1 MARTDTSIRPPAI
14 AGTFY
19 PGEQAALRGMID
31 QCMKAVRVKQAP
43 PKALVAPHA
52 GYIYSGPIAAT
63 AYASLAPIADK
74 VTRVVLLGPSHRV
87 AFEGMALSSASA
99 FRTPLGDV
107 PIDRAACERIAK
119 LPGVQTLD
127 TAHAE
132 EHSLEVHL
140 PFLQTVLSDF
150 SLVPIVVGRAP
161 EAQVDAV
168 LQALWGGE
176 ETLVVVSSDLSHYHD
191 YAAAQRMDGAASL
204 AIETLDAAKLGDDQA
219 CGRYPV
225 KGLLARARALD
236 LRATTLDLR
245 NSGDTAGDKA
255 RVVGYGAYAFE
266 YAASAR
272 LPDDQRRY
280 LGEIARASI
289 RQGAGRPTSNIG
301 GPRDPQAQPKLHLR
315 NVPRPLMSARA
326 SFVTVTLDGNLR
338 GCVGSVAPHQAL
350 VVDVAASAYKAAFSD
365 PRFPPVTQGEAARI
379 EIGVSILSHTRPIA
393 FSSEAE
399 LIDALNPDI
408 DGVVLAHGEQRGLFL
423 PQVWESLRTPDAFLR
438 RLKEKAGLKPDFW
451 SQNMKAYRFT
461 TESFCAV

>member
-1 MARTDTSIRPPAI
+1 MADTTALIRPPAI

-19 PGEQAALRGMID
+19 PGEPQALRAMID
-31 QCMKAVRVKQAP
+31 QCFKTVPIKHAP

-63 AYASLAPIADK
+63 AYASLAPVADTIK
-74 VTRVVLLGPSHRV
+74 RVVLLGPSHRV
-87 AFEGMALSSASA
+87 AFEGLALSSAAA
-99 FRTPLGDV
+99 FRTPLGDI
-107 PIDRAACERIAK
+107 PIDRAACEAIAG

-127 TAHAE
+127 AAHAE

-140 PFLQTVLSDF
+140 PFLQSVLDDF
-150 SLVPIVVGRAP
+150 ALVPIVVGRAP

-176 ETLVVVSSDLSHYHD
+176 ETLIVVSSDLSHYHD
-191 YAAAQRMDGAASL
+191 YATAQRKDSAASL
-204 AIETLDAAKLGDDQA
+204 AIETLDAGELGDDQA

-236 LRATTLDLR
+236 LRATTLDQR

-255 RVVGYGAYAFE
+255 RVVGYGSYAFE
-266 YAASAR
+266 YAGSAR
-272 LPDDQRRY
+272 LPGDQRRY

-289 RQGAGRPTSNIG
+289 KQGSGRT
-301 GPRDPQAQPKLHLR
+301 GPHDPNAEPKLHLR

-326 SFVTVTLDGNLR
+326 SFVTVTLAGNLR
-338 GCVGSVAPHQAL
+338 GCVGSVTAHQAL
-350 VVDVAASAYKAAFSD
+350 AVDVAASAYKAAFSD
-365 PRFPPVTQGEAARI
+365 PRFPPVSQDEAARI
-379 EIGVSILSHTRPIA
+379 GIGVSILSHLRPIA

-423 PQVWESLRTPDAFLR
+423 PQVWESLRDPDAFLR
-438 RLKEKAGLKPDFW
+438 RLKEKVGLAPDFW
-451 SQNMKAYRFT
+451 SPKLQAFRFT
-461 TESFCAV
+461 TESFRV

>member
-1 MARTDTSIRPPAI
+1 MTSAGTSIRPPAI

-19 PGEQAALRGMID
+19 PGEASALRGMIA
-31 QCMKAVRVKQAP
+31 QCMKGVRARHAP

-63 AYASLAPIADK
+63 AYASLAPLADRIG
-74 VTRVVLLGPSHRV
+74 RVVLLGPSHRV

-107 PIDRAACERIAK
+107 PVDRAACERIAG

-127 TAHAE
+127 IAHAE
-132 EHSLEVHL
+132 EHSLEIHL
-140 PFLQTVLSDF
+140 PFLQTVLKDF
-150 SLVPIVVGRAP
+150 ALVPIVVGRAP
-161 EAQVDAV
+161 EDQVDAV

-176 ETLVVVSSDLSHYHD
+176 ETLILISSDLSHYHD
-191 YAAAQRMDGAASL
+191 YATAQRMDSGASL
-204 AIETLDAAKLGDDQA
+204 AIETLDPARLGDDQA

-236 LRATTLDLR
+236 LRATTLDQR

-266 YAASAR
+266 YAAGAR

-289 RQGAGRPTSNIG
+289 AQGVGQMG
-301 GPRDPQAQPKLHLR
+301 GPGKQPRLHLR

-326 SFVTVTLDGNLR
+326 SFVTVTLDGALR
-338 GCVGSVAPHQAL
+338 GCVGSVTPRQAL
-350 VVDVAASAYKAAFSD
+350 AVDVAASAHKAAFSD
-365 PRFPPVTQGEAARI
+365 PRFPPVTKEEAARLG
-379 EIGVSILSHTRPIA
+379 IGISILSHLRPIA

-399 LIDALNPDI
+399 LIDALNPDV
-408 DGVVLAHGEQRGLFL
+408 DGVVLTLGERRGLFL
-423 PQVWESLRTPDAFLR
+423 PHVWEGLREPQAFLR
-438 RLKEKAGLKPDFW
+438 RLKEKAGLDPDFW
-451 SQNMKAYRFT
+451 SRKLEAHRFT
-461 TESFCAV
+461 TESFRAA